1 MQQQQDNEFTRA
13 EEIRKLHVIP
23 ELVSHHLEIRG
34 DDPAVCQFNSKTK
47 EWETLSFKELYARS
61 LEWANAF
68 VASGL
73 KKGDRVAMLLPNGID
88 AVCFDQGALIV
99 GLVPVPLHIIDTP
112 ANCAYIL
119 EDSDTKLLVT
129 VNRARWHAIQAA
141 GADLSQLHTVVYVD
155 DASEPDSKDVCC
167 VNVNEWLK
175 EGDSVGTLPPGP
187 EEEDLAALV
196 YTSGTTG
203 KPKGVMLTHKNIM
216 SDISALLYNIAPNP
230 SDTWLSFLP
239 LSHTFERTTSY
250 YIGLGMGNKVTF
262 SRGVARI
269 LDDLK
274 TVRPSIMM
282 SVPRVFEKVAAKIN
296 ERLKQKG
303 AVSRLVFQAA
313 VDAGYRNFSRRNGLP
328 VDSSVPAAFD
338 RLMDPV
344 YDKLVRNQIKNS
356 FGGRMRVA
364 VSGGAALSPEVAKT
378 IIGLGI
384 EIFQGYGMTETS
396 PIISV
401 NKIGANHP
409 DTVGPILQ
417 GIEAK
422 LVPCN
427 NNIFA

>member
-1 MQQQQDNEFTRA
+1 MQQEQDNEFTRA

-167 VNVNEWLK
+167 VNVNEWLR
-175 EGDSVGTLPPGP
+175 
-187 EEEDLAALV
+187 DLSAASTV
-196 YTSGTTG
+196 QE
-203 KPKGVMLTHKNIM
+203 NRRQFIQ
-216 SDISALLYNIAPNP
+216 
-230 SDTWLSFLP
+230 
-239 LSHTFERTTSY
+239 HTY
-250 YIGLGMGNKVTF
+250 MF
-262 SRGVARI
+262 SCLAR
-269 LDDLK
+269 
-274 TVRPSIMM
+274 
-282 SVPRVFEKVAAKIN
+282 
-296 ERLKQKG
+296 
-303 AVSRLVFQAA
+303 
-313 VDAGYRNFSRRNGLP
+313 
-328 VDSSVPAAFD
+328 
-338 RLMDPV
+338 
-344 YDKLVRNQIKNS
+344 
-356 FGGRMRVA
+356 
-364 VSGGAALSPEVAKT
+364 
-378 IIGLGI
+378 
-384 EIFQGYGMTETS
+384 
-396 PIISV
+396 
-401 NKIGANHP
+401 
-409 DTVGPILQ
+409 
-417 GIEAK
+417 
-422 LVPCN
+422 
-427 NNIFA
+427 